1 MPPPGLGRPRP
12 LRRAGLRGRVADA
25 RGRRVARIK
34 TNMRRTRWKLRRT
47 DVNASALRVA
57 NISLRALSLSR
68 TRSFLVLSF
77 LFFASRG
84 FFLPPRFW
92 VLHVQYHPSHTRHSR
107 KARAQEKFLLFFLPN
122 PPPFP
127 PPLPFLHVMTIQPKP
142 TTCTYISHR
151 IVFPQSAVVE
161 AHLFIIIVFS
171 FPLSF
176 WIP

>member
-1 MPPPGLGRPRP
+1 MPPVRLGRPRP

-25 RGRRVARIK
+25 RGRRVVRIK
-34 TNMRRTRWKLRRT
+34 INMRRTRWRLRRT
-47 DVNASALRVA
+47 DVNASASRVA
-57 NISLRALSLSR
+57 DISLRALSLFHTLFVSLFS
-68 TRSFLVLSF
+68 SFLCVK
-77 LFFASRG
+77 G

-127 PPLPFLHVMTIQPKP
+127 PLPFLHVMTIQLKP

-151 IVFPQSAVVE
+151 IVFPQSAVVK
-161 AHLFIIIVFS
+161 HISL
-171 FPLSF
+171 
-176 WIP
+176 